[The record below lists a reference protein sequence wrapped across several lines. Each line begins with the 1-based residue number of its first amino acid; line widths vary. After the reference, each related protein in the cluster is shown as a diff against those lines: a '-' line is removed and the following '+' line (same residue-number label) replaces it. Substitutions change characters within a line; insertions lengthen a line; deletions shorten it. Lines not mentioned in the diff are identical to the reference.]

1 MVCITNTRGEYD
13 IYRHNPDSSPG
24 IYMTVVMEAQCL
36 IVSEN
41 WRKQDEVKQNAVQV
55 NAIKI
60 PPHHQV
66 R

>member
-1 MVCITNTRGEYD
+1 
-13 IYRHNPDSSPG
+13 
-24 IYMTVVMEAQCL
+24 MTVVMEAQCL